1 MYQTIDMKNKVKITS
16 ATRQK
21 TVPMEISLLNQQ
33 SAKARS
39 LLTTSVMKSGNFNWR
54 QICTQWAQLSCRP
67 HIDDVIEVNGGSKD
81 RVNNEPNNDA
91 TKGCHRNH
99 IVGVDRVSNEPANAH
114 SNNATDMVTTIP

>member
-1 MYQTIDMKNKVKITS
+1 MYIVGSVVMPPLLRDPRVR
-16 ATRQK
+16 A
-21 TVPMEISLLNQQ
+21 ISPH
-33 SAKARS
+33 
-39 LLTTSVMKSGNFNWR
+39 
-54 QICTQWAQLSCRP
+54 P

-114 SNNATDMVTTIP
+114 SNSATDMVTTIP

>member
-1 MYQTIDMKNKVKITS
+1 MASNMY
-16 ATRQK
+16 
-21 TVPMEISLLNQQ
+21 TVGSVVMPSSLRDPRVRVISPH
-33 SAKARS
+33 
-39 LLTTSVMKSGNFNWR
+39 
-54 QICTQWAQLSCRP
+54 P